1 MGTGNVAVVD
11 LLLQSQQTL
20 VETVELARVTGLLLS
35 DVQYRAQMARVH
47 SLLLRTAGPHGWLLG
62 GADPSGNLT
71 QSPFLL
77 HPKEA
82 RTAGLYRAEP
92 VAVLDFAS
100 LYPSLFVAYNLCC
113 SSLVHPGDRHRV
125 PEEHL
130 FVSPT
135 GATFTRASL
144 HRGVLPRICAALIAA
159 RKDTQRRL
167 STPPHAPCTGGEGA
181 MAGGGMAATGAEAAM
196 SAEEQAALDG
206 RQRALKLCAN
216 ALYGFTGSNASPL
229 RTVAVADSCLGL
241 GAAACMHAK
250 DAAPQIFP
258 GACRVI
264 YGQTDSIFVL
274 FPGKTPAE
282 AAAMGAELA
291 SRLSELFPAPMA
303 VKLERVLCP
312 FMLLQVNRYAGR
324 QVFPVPSPPPPAQ
337 RTAPHQHQGS
347 TPVAAAA
354 QEEEEKDM
362 SLLLVKGIETDRR
375 DVPLFVRTT
384 CRAVIRRILL
394 DGDVAAAAR
403 EARAAVVRLMTGG
416 CSMFEL
422 IMTGGLWRVNDSD
435 LTTIVQQTAAA
446 SAAAAGRASRGL
458 DTPQRSEATAGGGAG
473 REGAGPATAE
483 EGRGPHVA
491 LAARLKARD
500 PDRRFL
506 IGERIPYILLDN
518 GARLQD
524 GMAEEPL
531 LALLSQLPPNAAVY
545 ARNKLQKPLFSIFQ
559 HLLSPE
565 DMASIFVP
573 VPSSRRPAMPP
584 AFSTSSSPSA
594 APLFTSPHA
603 TLASGRAPGQKQSAM
618 TTFYKKQATCL
629 VCQAPLRLNSLQSFC
644 EACLESSRSLS
655 FAITQQ
661 RVEASLEAQ
670 TQQAMRVCSRCHM
683 GGELASVVCINTECK
698 NLFDRWES
706 YFRLGR
712 AANMVQVA
720 MDTLNL

>member
-1 MGTGNVAVVD
+1 VFLKRPLELLSPACIAAMWGGGLGGRPRLLRYAAEYAKVVD

-422 IMTGGLWRVNDSD
+422 IMTGQKLHNTCHTASLPLTCVPCLPHPLPAPAPMQGLWRVNDSD

-518 GARLQD
+518 GARLQVPT
-524 GMAEEPL
+524 MA
-531 LALLSQLPPNAAVY
+531 AGIQ
-545 ARNKLQKPLFSIFQ
+545 
-559 HLLSPE
+559 
-565 DMASIFVP
+565 
-573 VPSSRRPAMPP
+573 
-584 AFSTSSSPSA
+584 
-594 APLFTSPHA
+594 
-603 TLASGRAPGQKQSAM
+603 
-618 TTFYKKQATCL
+618 
-629 VCQAPLRLNSLQSFC
+629 
-644 EACLESSRSLS
+644 
-655 FAITQQ
+655 
-661 RVEASLEAQ
+661 
-670 TQQAMRVCSRCHM
+670 
-683 GGELASVVCINTECK
+683 
-698 NLFDRWES
+698 
-706 YFRLGR
+706 
-712 AANMVQVA
+712 
-720 MDTLNL
+720 

>member
-1 MGTGNVAVVD
+1 MWGGALGGRPRLLRYAAEYAKVVH

-20 VETVELARVTGLLLS
+20 VETVEMARVTGLLLS

-47 SLLLRTAGPHGWLLG
+47 SLLLRTAGPQGWLLG

-77 HPKEA
+77 HPREA
-82 RTAGLYRAEP
+82 RTAGLYRSEP

-100 LYPSLFVAYNLCC
+100 LYPSLFVAYNLCF
-113 SSLVHPGDRHRV
+113 SSLLHPGDRHRV
-125 PEEHL
+125 PEEHV

-135 GATFTRASL
+135 GAAFTRASL

-167 STPPHAPCTGGEGA
+167 SAAPHTAPRTA
-181 MAGGGMAATGAEAAM
+181 VTAM
-196 SAEEQAALDG
+196 SAEERAVLDG

-229 RTVAVADSCLGL
+229 RSVPVADSCLGL

-250 DAAPQIFP
+250 DATSQIFP

-324 QVFPVPSPPPPAQ
+324 QVYPVPSPPPPAPPTQ
-337 RTAPHQHQGS
+337 RTASHQHQGS
-347 TPVAAAA
+347 TVAEAAA
-354 QEEEEKDM
+354 QEEEERDM
-362 SLLLVKGIETDRR
+362 SRLLVKGIETDRR
-375 DVPLFVRTT
+375 DVPLFVRAT
-384 CRAVIRRILL
+384 CRAVIRRILVN
-394 DGDVAAAAR
+394 GDVAAAAR
-403 EARAAVVRLMTGG
+403 EAREAVVRLMTGG

-422 IMTGGLWRVNDSD
+422 VMTGGLWRVNDSD
-435 LTTIVQQTAAA
+435 LSAIAQQTAAA
-446 SAAAAGRASRGL
+446 SAGAAGAASRGL
-458 DTPQRSEATAGGGAG
+458 HSSQRPEAAAVGGAR
-473 REGAGPATAE
+473 REGGGPATAE

-506 IGERIPYILLDN
+506 IGERIPYVLLDS
-518 GARLQD
+518 GSRLQD
-524 GMAEEPL
+524 DMAEEPL
-531 LALLSQLPPNAAVY
+531 RALLSQLPPNAAVY

-565 DMASIFVP
+565 DMASIFAP
-573 VPSSRRPAMPP
+573 VPSSHRPAMPP
-584 AFSTSSSPSA
+584 AFPTSA
-594 APLFTSPHA
+594 APSPFTSPH
-603 TLASGRAPGQKQSAM
+603 TRAPGQQQSAM

-629 VCQAPLRLNSLQSFC
+629 ACRAPLRINNSSHSFC
-644 EACLESSRSLS
+644 EACRESSKSLS
-655 FAITQQ
+655 FAVTQQ

-670 TQQAMRVCSRCHM
+670 TQQAMRAGQGSKHGSSCS
-683 GGELASVVCINTECK
+683 G
-698 NLFDRWES
+698 
-706 YFRLGR
+706 
-712 AANMVQVA
+712 
-720 MDTLNL
+720 